1 MQDYRPLNK
10 WTIRNRN
17 ISPLIP
23 QVIDRL
29 SGCTLFTKFNIR
41 WGYNNIR
48 IREGDEWKAAFLT
61 PEGLFEPI
69 VMFFGLTNSP
79 ATFQTMMNM
88 IFRPLT
94 QIGVFS
100 IYMDDGCIHTKP
112 LPGETHE
119 QHVARHR
126 KYVHE
131 AFDILRAFDLYL
143 KPEKCVFEQ
152 DQIEFL
158 GVTIGKGTIQ
168 MDPSKISAVE
178 KWPTPQNPTDVR
190 AFLGF
195 TGYYRYFIEKYSL
208 LARPLLD
215 LTKKSTDWHWGE
227 AQENAFQL
235 LKQKMCTRPVLVQP
249 DFDKRFYLQT
259 NASGYGLGAV
269 LSQEG
274 GGQPPNSTSKP
285 KLHPLA
291 YYSATFMSTERNYDI
306 YERELLAVM
315 KSLAHWR
322 PYLGWT
328 KVPFIIR
335 TDHANLQYWKSPQN
349 LNCRTA
355 RWHAD
360 LQEYDFQ
367 LEYIPGKTNIPSDF
381 LSRPPLADQG
391 KTDNQSITVIPPEK
405 CRTNT
410 LKDNKIQVP
419 PILEVK
425 RGIMNLYHDHPLAGH
440 PGHDET
446 IRKVQERYSWPHMTQ
461 WIAEYVKGCAICQQ
475 NKILTHKTRI
485 PLFRIPTT
493 NNAKP
498 FQQVAMDLITG
509 LPKRRDKDAIL
520 TIVDQGCS
528 RAAVFLPC
536 NTTITGPQI
545 AQLYLDH
552 VYKWFGLPEKII
564 SDQDPR
570 FMSHFGSALTKKLNI
585 QQNLSTAF
593 HPQTNGLSEQKNQ
606 WVEQYLRIITSLH
619 PEDWTNW
626 ISIATI
632 VHNNRRNATTGL
644 SPNQIIL
651 GYEPTL
657 TPETKVETTNQTA
670 EERIK
675 IMLQRRQEAIQ
686 ALNDIAQNPK
696 GIPVRFQ
703 KGDQVWLE
711 ATNLRLPFQ
720 ASKLNLKR
728 YGPFKVQ
735 KVLSLVAYQLELP
748 NTWRIHN
755 TFHSSLLSPYHEMTI
770 HGPNFSRPPP
780 DLIDD
785 EEEQEIEHILAHQ
798 YFGKKKRLQYLIKW
812 KGFPESENEWVSPLH
827 MHAPDLIQQYHWRNP
842 PPTIKAAL
850 FDGRKDIAPSTT
862 PTKST
867 PSLSKPCL
875 ICPSTPP
882 LPRSPRPLP
891 AQSTFRA
898 LHPLNRFQFH
908 PHARCSMIRSG
919 SHNRCRPELL
929 LSRLSS
935 AGKMSPTSLLLV
947 TSLKDSPKPLK
958 GDKMST
964 KEKSCTSRTASGD
977 WKTAFFTTKK
987 TSPLRR
993 MGMSKIST
1001 TLTSLSPSVMGSF
1014 APQNGSNSLKK
1025 DKSLCMPP
1033 TMDHL
1038 HPLPSASFTHSQVPT
1053 PLLQL
1058 SPCQPG
1064 IRPFSWDPPL
1074 PSIPTIAPSLIPNS
1088 GVAGPTRPR
1097 CTWVRGT
1104 CRLCTVSA
1112 RLWLSRRTIVRGRGS
1127 RCLRSESPG
1136 WRLSASVVV
1145 HKMRGKRERW

>member
-1 MQDYRPLNK
+1 MTIRFFIHSIAKRAEALALVDSGATENFMNLSYARWLKLPIKSLEKPHKLFNVDGTENISGELKYYMDLSVQTGTTRISLRFFLTDLGEHKAILGYPWFAAVQPKINWKRGWIDHTQLPIIFRAPNAQKAIFGHRNQNFPRNLMSDRYFIGKVTIGTPKDDTTLTLLAEYQRHSKIFSESESQRLPGHTIWDHAIELLPDAPTTLPGRLLPLTQEEITECQKFVQEHLKRGTIRESKSPYAANFFFVKKKDGKLRPVQDYQPLNK

-17 ISPLIP
+17 VSPLIP

-29 SGCTLFTKFNIR
+29 SGCTLFTKFDIR

-61 PEGLFEPI
+61 PEGLFEPM

-94 QIGVFS
+94 RIGVFS

-131 AFDILRAFDLYL
+131 AFDILKTFDLYL
-143 KPEKCVFEQ
+143 KPEKCTFKQ

-158 GVTIGKGTIQ
+158 GVTIGKGIIQ
-168 MDPSKISAVE
+168 MDPSKVSVVE
-178 KWPTPQNPTDVR
+178 KWPTPQNPMDVR

-215 LTKKSTDWHWGE
+215 LTKKSTDWHWSE
-227 AQENAFQL
+227 SQENAFQL
-235 LKQKMCTRPVLVQP
+235 LKQRMCARPVLMQP
-249 DFDKRFYLQT
+249 DFNKRFYLQT
-259 NASGYGLGAV
+259 DASGYRLGAV

-274 GGQPPNSTSKP
+274 GEQQKPNSKP
-285 KLHPLA
+285 RLHPLA
-291 YYSATFMSTERNYDI
+291 YYSATFTSTKRNYDI
-306 YERELLAVM
+306 YEWELLAVM

-328 KVPFIIR
+328 KVPFIIQ

-349 LNCRTA
+349 LNRRTA

-391 KTDNQSITVIPPEK
+391 KTDNHSVIVIPPEK
-405 CRTNT
+405 CRTNI

-440 PGHDET
+440 PGCDET

-461 WIAEYVKGCAICQQ
+461 WITEYVKGCAICQQ

-498 FQQVAMDLITG
+498 FQRVAMDLITG
-509 LPKRRDKDAIL
+509 LPKRGDKDAIL

-528 RAAVFLPC
+528 RAAIFLPC

-570 FMSHFGSALTKKLNI
+570 FTSHFGAALTKKLNI

-593 HPQTNGLSEQKNQ
+593 HLQTDGLSERKNQ
-606 WVEQYLRIITSLH
+606 WIEQYLRIITSLH

-632 VHNNRRNATTGL
+632 VHNNRRNATTKL

-657 TPETKVETTNQTA
+657 TPETRVKTTNQTV
-670 EERIK
+670 EDWIK
-675 IMLQRRQEAIQ
+675 MMLQRRQEAIQ
-686 ALNDIAQNPK
+686 ALNDIA
-696 GIPVRFQ
+696 
-703 KGDQVWLE
+703 
-711 ATNLRLPFQ
+711 
-720 ASKLNLKR
+720 
-728 YGPFKVQ
+728 
-735 KVLSLVAYQLELP
+735 
-748 NTWRIHN
+748 
-755 TFHSSLLSPYHEMTI
+755 
-770 HGPNFSRPPP
+770 
-780 DLIDD
+780 
-785 EEEQEIEHILAHQ
+785 
-798 YFGKKKRLQYLIKW
+798 
-812 KGFPESENEWVSPLH
+812 
-827 MHAPDLIQQYHWRNP
+827 
-842 PPTIKAAL
+842 
-850 FDGRKDIAPSTT
+850 
-862 PTKST
+862 
-867 PSLSKPCL
+867 
-875 ICPSTPP
+875 
-882 LPRSPRPLP
+882 
-891 AQSTFRA
+891 
-898 LHPLNRFQFH
+898 
-908 PHARCSMIRSG
+908 
-919 SHNRCRPELL
+919 
-929 LSRLSS
+929 
-935 AGKMSPTSLLLV
+935 
-947 TSLKDSPKPLK
+947 
-958 GDKMST
+958 
-964 KEKSCTSRTASGD
+964 
-977 WKTAFFTTKK
+977 
-987 TSPLRR
+987 
-993 MGMSKIST
+993 
-1001 TLTSLSPSVMGSF
+1001 
-1014 APQNGSNSLKK
+1014 
-1025 DKSLCMPP
+1025 
-1033 TMDHL
+1033 
-1038 HPLPSASFTHSQVPT
+1038 
-1053 PLLQL
+1053 
-1058 SPCQPG
+1058 
-1064 IRPFSWDPPL
+1064 
-1074 PSIPTIAPSLIPNS
+1074 
-1088 GVAGPTRPR
+1088 
-1097 CTWVRGT
+1097 
-1104 CRLCTVSA
+1104 
-1112 RLWLSRRTIVRGRGS
+1112 
-1127 RCLRSESPG
+1127 
-1136 WRLSASVVV
+1136 
-1145 HKMRGKRERW
+1145 